1 MLQDELKHQYIHL
14 ISISPKK
21 MIMRLADFI
30 LQNLDCVLQEWVDF
44 AATLVPASQRTDKVM
59 LRDHVKKMLETIS
72 ADLAKPETAYEE
84 IEKSKGHNESLK
96 NQTTAATVHGKD
108 RLALG
113 FSLDAAVAEYRAL
126 RASVTRLW
134 QKSLLNK
141 PIPDTAIGDLIRFNE
156 AIDQSI
162 TESVVSY
169 SFEKEQQ
176 MRVFDTVLSSLPDI
190 SFTFTLDGRF
200 SYVNKALT
208 ELFAL
213 PSDKLIGKNFIDIGL
228 PNGAEL
234 QRQIDLV
241 IHTKKQFRGEMS
253 YTAPS
258 GQWGFYDYIFVPV
271 LDNKSLVEA
280 VVGTARNITERKT
293 MEDQNWHKANY
304 DLLTGLPN
312 RRFFLD
318 RLEQEIKHATR
329 VGVPTALLFIDLDHF
344 KEANDQYGHDAGDLL
359 LRLVTERLRSCIRE
373 TDTAARMGG
382 DEFTVILQDLI
393 DTKYVELV
401 AGKILTELARPFQI
415 FNNTLHIS
423 ASIGITLSPEDA
435 STPEY
440 LIKNAD
446 QAMYMAKNAGRN
458 QFCFF
463 SSIRQ
468 QAVGALF
475 QDDGRRKR
483 QNDQSGRGQ

>member
-1 MLQDELKHQYIHL
+1 
-14 ISISPKK
+14 
-21 MIMRLADFI
+21 MRLADFI
-30 LQNLDCVLQEWVDF
+30 LHDLECILQEWEDF
-44 AATLVPASQRTDKVM
+44 AATLAPSEQRWDKAM
-59 LRDHVKKMLETIS
+59 LRDHAKKMLEVIS
-72 ADLAKPETAYEE
+72 ADLAEPQTRHEE
-84 IEKSKGHNESLK
+84 IKKSKGHNADPGV
-96 NQTTAATVHGKD
+96 QITAATIHGKE
-108 RLALG
+108 RLASG
-113 FSLDAAVAEYRAL
+113 FSLEAAVAEYRAL

-134 QKSLLNK
+134 QKSLQNK
-141 PIPDTAIGDLIRFNE
+141 PILDTAIGDLIRFNE

-162 TESVVSY
+162 TESVISY

-208 ELFAL
+208 ELFAC
-213 PSDKLIGKNFIDIGL
+213 PSDQLIGKNFTDIGL

-234 QRQIDLV
+234 QRQIQQV
-241 IHTKKQFRGEMS
+241 IYTKKQFRSEMS
-253 YTAPS
+253 YTAAS

-271 LDNKSLVEA
+271 LDKKGLVEA
-280 VVGTARNITERKT
+280 VVGTARNVTERKT
-293 MEDQNWHKANY
+293 KEDQNWYKANY

-318 RLEQEIKHATR
+318 RLEQEIRNAART
-329 VGVPTALLFIDLDHF
+329 GVRTALLFIDLDHF
-344 KEANDQYGHDAGDLL
+344 KEANDQYGHDVGDLL

-382 DEFTVILQDLI
+382 DEFTVILQNLL
-393 DTKYVELV
+393 DTKHIELV
-401 AGKILTELARPFQI
+401 AGKILTELRRPFQI
-415 FNNTLHIS
+415 GNDTLHIS
-423 ASIGITLSPEDA
+423 ASIGITFSPQDA

-446 QAMYMAKNAGRN
+446 QAMYMAKKAGRN

-463 SSIRQ
+463 SS
-468 QAVGALF
+468 V
-475 QDDGRRKR
+475 
-483 QNDQSGRGQ
+483 

>member
-1 MLQDELKHQYIHL
+1 
-14 ISISPKK
+14 
-21 MIMRLADFI
+21 MRLAEFI
-30 LQNLDCVLQEWVDF
+30 LHNLECILQEWEDF
-44 AATLVPASQRTDKVM
+44 AATLVPAEKSWDKIM
-59 LRDHVKKMLETIS
+59 LRDHAKKMLETIA
-72 ADLAKPETAYEE
+72 ADLAEPQTRREE
-84 IEKSKGHNESLK
+84 IEKSKGNNDHPEIQK
-96 NQTTAATVHGKD
+96 TAATTHGKE
-108 RLALG
+108 RLASG
-113 FSLDAAVAEYRAL
+113 FSLDEAVAEYRAL

-156 AIDQSI
+156 ALDQAI
-162 TESVVSY
+162 TESVISY
-169 SFEKEQQ
+169 TFEKEQQ

-228 PNGAEL
+228 PNGVEL

-241 IHTKKQFRGEMS
+241 IHTEKQFRGEMS
-253 YTAPS
+253 YAEPF
-258 GQWGFYDYIFVPV
+258 GQRGFYEYIFVPV
-271 LDNKSLVEA
+271 LDKKGLVEA
-280 VVGTARNITERKT
+280 VVGTARNITERKA
-293 MEDQNWHKANY
+293 MEDQNWHKANF

-318 RLEQEIKHATR
+318 RLEQEIKHAAR
-329 VGVPTALLFIDLDHF
+329 IGVRTALLFIDLDHF
-344 KEANDQYGHDAGDLL
+344 KEVNDLYGHDAGDLL

-393 DTKYVELV
+393 DTKHVELG

-423 ASIGITLSPEDA
+423 ASIGIALSPQDA

-440 LIKNAD
+440 LTKNAD

-463 SSIRQ
+463 SSVQQ
-468 QAVGALF
+468 QAVGALL

-483 QNDQSGRGQ
+483 QNDHSGQDL